1 MHCTIF
7 VVKVPSVPV
16 QVKDFKPVGD
26 QVLGKFHDWVS
37 SGADGASNWH
47 LEKENH
53 EGWRV
58 ITGMPAAQ
66 HALCFFSHRAR
77 SSLSVMLDLDVMPEH
92 QRSCHLF
99 CDKQQYLF

>member
-1 MHCTIF
+1 M
-7 VVKVPSVPV
+7 PM

-58 ITGMPAAQ
+58 TRGMPAA
-66 HALCFFSHRAR
+66 CFVLGFASHRAH
-77 SSLSVMLDLDVMPEH
+77 SLLRVMPDLDGMPEH
-92 QRSCHLF
+92 QCSCDSTL
-99 CDKQQYLF
+99 

>member
-1 MHCTIF
+1 MQVKHALRLHCGEGIF
-7 VVKVPSVPV
+7 VPM

-26 QVLGKFHDWVS
+26 RVLHKFHDWVS

-58 ITGMPAAQ
+58 NRGTLPAAYF
-66 HALCFFSHRAR
+66 ALCGFASHRAR
-77 SSLSVMLDLDVMPEH
+77 
-92 QRSCHLF
+92 
-99 CDKQQYLF
+99 